1 MVYNKIMKTCIWIAV
16 IALIASTAVFA
27 TTDIEVKDNE
37 IVGGVMTALK
47 YVQTYSWPIAV
58 IVLVYALYQ
67 YYVVGS
73 EAFEQKVSGQ
83 KLIVG
88 LSVFMAIIQC
98 LPLVYAIIT
107 IGFSYIIKLKIRVV
121 FNENIIW
128 IK

>member
-1 MVYNKIMKTCIWIAV
+1 MVYNKVMKVCIWVAV

-27 TTDIEVKDNE
+27 TTDIAVKDNE
-37 IVGGVMTALK
+37 LIGGTMKVLK
-47 YVQTYSWPIAV
+47 YIQTYSWPAAV

-107 IGFSYIIKLKIRVV
+107 IGM
-121 FNENIIW
+121 
-128 IK
+128 

>member
-1 MVYNKIMKTCIWIAV
+1 MVYNKVMKICLWIAV
-16 IALIASTAVFA
+16 IGLVTSTAVFA
-27 TTDIEVKDNE
+27 TTDLAVKDNQ
-37 IVGGVMTALK
+37 IVGGVMEVLK

-58 IVLVYALYQ
+58 VVLVYALYK

-73 EAFEQKVSGQ
+73 EAFEQKISGQ

-107 IGFSYIIKLKIRVV
+107 MGF
-121 FNENIIW
+121 
-128 IK
+128 

>member
-1 MVYNKIMKTCIWIAV
+1 MVYNKVMKVCIWIAIIGLV
-16 IALIASTAVFA
+16 TSSVAFAV
-27 TTDIEVKDNE
+27 TDVGTKDSA
-37 IVGGVMTALK
+37 IIGGVMTALK
-47 YVQTYSWPIAV
+47 KIQTYSWPIAV

-98 LPLVYAIIT
+98 LPLVYAIVT
-107 IGFSYIIKLKIRVV
+107 IGF
-121 FNENIIW
+121 
-128 IK
+128 

>member
-1 MVYNKIMKTCIWIAV
+1 MVYNKVMKTCIWIAV

-27 TTDIEVKDNE
+27 TTDLATKDNE
-37 IVGGVMTALK
+37 IVGGVMSALK
-47 YVQTYSWPIAV
+47 YIQTYSWPIAV

-98 LPLVYAIIT
+98 LPLVYAIVT
-107 IGFSYIIKLKIRVV
+107 IGF
-121 FNENIIW
+121 
-128 IK
+128 

>member
-1 MVYNKIMKTCIWIAV
+1 MVYNKVMKVCMWVAV
-16 IALIASTAVFA
+16 IGLIASTAVFA
-27 TTDIEVKDNE
+27 TTDLAVKDNK
-37 IVGGVMTALK
+37 IVGGVMTTLK
-47 YVQTYSWPIAV
+47 YIQTYSWPVAV

-98 LPLVYAIIT
+98 LPLVYAIVT
-107 IGFSYIIKLKIRVV
+107 IGF
-121 FNENIIW
+121 
-128 IK
+128 

>member
-27 TTDIEVKDNE
+27 TTDLAVKDNQ
-37 IVGGVMTALK
+37 IVGGVMKVLK
-47 YVQTYSWPIAV
+47 YVQTYSWPVAV

-107 IGFSYIIKLKIRVV
+107 IGF
-121 FNENIIW
+121 
-128 IK
+128 

>member
-1 MVYNKIMKTCIWIAV
+1 MVYNKVMKVCLWIAV
-16 IALIASTAVFA
+16 IGLIASTAIFA
-27 TTDIEVKDNE
+27 VSDIDQKTNQ

-47 YVQTYSWPIAV
+47 YIQTYSWPIAV

-98 LPLVYAIIT
+98 LPLVYAIVT
-107 IGFSYIIKLKIRVV
+107 IGF
-121 FNENIIW
+121 N
-128 IK
+128 

>member
-1 MVYNKIMKTCIWIAV
+1 MVYNKVMKVCLWIAV
-16 IALIASTAVFA
+16 IGLITSTAVFA
-27 TTDIEVKDNE
+27 TTDLGTSSNQI
-37 IVGGVMTALK
+37 IGGVMTVLK
-47 YVQTYSWPIAV
+47 YIQTYSWPIAV
-58 IVLVYALYQ
+58 IVLVYGMYK

-107 IGFSYIIKLKIRVV
+107 IGF
-121 FNENIIW
+121 
-128 IK
+128 

>member
-1 MVYNKIMKTCIWIAV
+1 MVYNKVMKVCLWIAV
-16 IALIASTAVFA
+16 IGLVTSTVVFA
-27 TTDIEVKDNE
+27 TTDIAAKDNE
-37 IVGGVMTALK
+37 IIGGVMNVLK
-47 YVQTYSWPIAV
+47 YVQKYSWPIAV
-58 IVLVYALYQ
+58 IVLVYALYK

-107 IGFSYIIKLKIRVV
+107 IGF
-121 FNENIIW
+121 
-128 IK
+128 

>member
-1 MVYNKIMKTCIWIAV
+1 MVYNKVMKTCIWISV

-27 TTDIEVKDNE
+27 TTDLAVKDNE
-37 IVGGVMTALK
+37 LIGGVMNVLQK
-47 YVQTYSWPIAV
+47 IQTYSWPVAV

-107 IGFSYIIKLKIRVV
+107 IGF
-121 FNENIIW
+121 
-128 IK
+128 

>member
-1 MVYNKIMKTCIWIAV
+1 MVYNKVMKVCLWIAV
-16 IALIASTAVFA
+16 IGLIASTAVFA
-27 TTDIEVKDNE
+27 TTNIAQKEDAIA
-37 IVGGVMTALK
+37 GTVMTTLK
-47 YVQTYSWPIAV
+47 YVQTYSWPVAV
-58 IVLVYALYQ
+58 VILVYGLYQ

-107 IGFSYIIKLKIRVV
+107 IGF
-121 FNENIIW
+121 
-128 IK
+128 

>member
-1 MVYNKIMKTCIWIAV
+1 MVYNKVMKVCLWIAV
-16 IALIASTAVFA
+16 IALVASTAVFA
-27 TTDIEVKDNE
+27 TTDLAVKENE
-37 IVGGVMTALK
+37 LIGGVMNILQK
-47 YVQTYSWPIAV
+47 IQTYSWPIAV

-73 EAFEQKVSGQ
+73 EAFDQKISGQ

-107 IGFSYIIKLKIRVV
+107 IGF
-121 FNENIIW
+121 
-128 IK
+128 

>member
-1 MVYNKIMKTCIWIAV
+1 MVYNKVMKVCLWIAV
-16 IALIASTAVFA
+16 IALVASTAVFA
-27 TTDIEVKDNE
+27 TTDLDVKDSQL
-37 IVGGVMTALK
+37 IGGVMSALK

-58 IVLVYALYQ
+58 IVLVYAMYQ

-107 IGFSYIIKLKIRVV
+107 IGF
-121 FNENIIW
+121 
-128 IK
+128 

>member
-1 MVYNKIMKTCIWIAV
+1 MVYNKVMKVCLWIA
-16 IALIASTAVFA
+16 IIGLIATTAVFA
-27 TTDIEVKDNE
+27 VSDIDQKTNK
-37 IVGGVMTALK
+37 IVGGVMTTLK
-47 YVQTYSWPIAV
+47 YIQTYSWPVAV

-98 LPLVYAIIT
+98 LPLVYAIVT
-107 IGFSYIIKLKIRVV
+107 IGF
-121 FNENIIW
+121 N
-128 IK
+128 